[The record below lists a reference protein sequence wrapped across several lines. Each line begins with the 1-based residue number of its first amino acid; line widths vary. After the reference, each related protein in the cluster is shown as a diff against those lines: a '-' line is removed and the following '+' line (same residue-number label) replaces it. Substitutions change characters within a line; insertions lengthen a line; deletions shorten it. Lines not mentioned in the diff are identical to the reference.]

1 MINLKSPTQEGMMHN
16 DNILSSY
23 FGRRLYAARIAK
35 KLISESRSK
44 PDFFVITY
52 DNLASPPTIGD
63 LLYVVMCARF
73 FAAKGFKVIFHLID
87 DGYRSDWEALS
98 DHEIK
103 KFVELQ
109 LTIIKSF
116 TSKLQIDV
124 KKISFL
130 DHVNEVKNSANK
142 KNVFFCK
149 NETLHRLRVYAYS
162 FNILNYLLSSET
174 NEFLEKFLLSSASL
188 KTKNQN
194 SVTHKNYVTW
204 HVRRN
209 LIWGQDR
216 NLNDYEFFEYYDRI
230 RLRHGNKIIILIS
243 DLDSIEYYMNLAA
256 KKNLQLE
263 QSKFYGDSFVD
274 DSYLVL
280 NSDFYYQFKGGGMG
294 VVALM
299 SDLPFE
305 IVSVT
310 TCENYWRH
318 PTFTSWQNP
327 SQDFK
332 ADIRLVDPTFYLELF
347 RK

>member
-1 MINLKSPTQEGMMHN
+1 MHN

-35 KLISESRSK
+35 NLVSESRSK
-44 PDFFVITY
+44 PDCFVITY

-73 FAAKGFKVIFHLID
+73 FATKGFKVIFHLID
-87 DGYRSDWEALS
+87 DGYRSDWETLS
-98 DHEIK
+98 DQEIK

-130 DHVNEVKNSANK
+130 DHVTEVKNSANNK
-142 KNVFFCK
+142 YVFFCK

-174 NEFLEKFLLSSASL
+174 DEFLENFLLSPTSL
-188 KTKNQN
+188 ETKDQTQVKKN
-194 SVTHKNYVTW
+194 NYVTW
-204 HVRRN
+204 NVRRN
-209 LIWGQDR
+209 SMWGEDR
-216 NLNDYEFFEYYDRI
+216 NLSDYEFFQYYDRI
-230 RLRHGNKIIILIS
+230 NLRHENKGIILVS
-243 DLDSIEYYMNLAA
+243 DLDSINYYMNLAA
-256 KKNLQLE
+256 KKNLRLE
-263 QSKFYGDSFVD
+263 HSKSYGDSFVD

-280 NSDFYYQFKGGGMG
+280 NSDFYYQLKGGGMG
-294 VVALM
+294 TTAMM

-305 IVSVT
+305 IVIKT
-310 TCENYWRH
+310 ANENYWRY
-318 PTFTSWQNP
+318 PTLTSWQKP
-327 SQDFK
+327 SQSFK
-332 ADIRLVDPTFYLELF
+332 RDIRFLDPNFYSGQN
-347 RK
+347 

>member
-1 MINLKSPTQEGMMHN
+1 MHN
-16 DNILSSY
+16 DNKLSNY

-73 FAAKGFKVIFHLID
+73 FATKGFKVIFHLID
-87 DGYRSDWEALS
+87 DGYRSDWETLS
-98 DHEIK
+98 DQEIK

-109 LTIIKSF
+109 LAIIKSF

-130 DHVNEVKNSANK
+130 DHVTEVKNGANNK
-142 KNVFFCK
+142 YVFFCK
-149 NETLHRLRVYAYS
+149 NETLHRLKIYGYS

-174 NEFLEKFLLSSASL
+174 DEFLEKFLLSSVNL
-188 KTKNQN
+188 GTKNQN
-194 SVTHKNYVTW
+194 QVTQKNYVTW
-204 HVRRN
+204 NARRN
-209 LIWGQDR
+209 LMWEQNR
-216 NLNDYEFFEYYDRI
+216 NLTDYEFLNYYERI
-230 RLRHGNKIIILIS
+230 SLRHENQRIILVS

-256 KKNLQLE
+256 KKNLRLE
-263 QSKFYGDSFVD
+263 QSKSFGVDFID

-280 NSDFYYQFKGGGMG
+280 NSDFYYQLKGGGMG
-294 VVALM
+294 LVALM

-305 IVSVT
+305 IVIRT
-310 TCENYWRH
+310 GNENYWRY
-318 PTFTSWQNP
+318 PTLTSWQKP
-327 SQDFK
+327 SQNFIR
-332 ADIRLVDPTFYLELF
+332 DILLLDPTFYMGDN
-347 RK
+347 